1 MPSFSQITL
10 LATVALA
17 AFISAAPITA
27 QANASADMVPLPAI
41 ITQLVG
47 QLGPLTDALFNEASI
62 DASNATT
69 DVVGPIATQIQG
81 VITGAVGQVSA
92 LAGCPVS
99 TILAT
104 ADGVISATDVAQLL
118 APVFTTVFDATEEVL
133 KIVGSSP
140 VAPLINDIL
149 CALDPLLSATAPL
162 VNGLMQALGPILGPA
177 VKTLDAAGL
186 GPVVGLIGTLV

>member
-1 MPSFSQITL
+1 MPSLSQITL

-17 AFISAAPITA
+17 AFTSAAPVTA

-47 QLGPLTDALFNEASI
+47 QLGPLTDALSSI

-69 DVVGPIATQIQG
+69 DVVGPIANQIQG

-140 VAPLINDIL
+140 VAPLINDVL

-162 VNGLMQALGPILGPA
+162 VNGLIQALGPILGPA